1 MKTYILFPDNLELET
16 HSLLSSDDNFLK
28 ATNDISLNKLDFLE
42 SKDKLIYLLP
52 STLVSSHT
60 FIQNEKLS
68 HSNNLANFIS
78 EVDTDLA
85 NDVSENSF
93 FIFDENGFVINKNIL
108 DEINSYLSKLK
119 SKSIVIPD
127 YFINQTPD
135 LDTISQFNDKFIFA
149 YKDGTGSS
157 IELNQIEYYL
167 TVIRNVIPDFN
178 PTIYG
183 TSEDIK
189 KLFQDSD
196 SHPEISYKNFV
207 EKNFDKL
214 PNFFK
219 FKPSLKNITAKL
231 DITKNEIFAFVASC
245 IIIFSTPLVL
255 INNNNKT
262 AKDYEN
268 ATFSVFKKIDNN
280 IKRIV
285 APRNQIDEILK
296 QLPNVNTEV
305 NTRTLAVKNLD
316 FLVSMGDK
324 YLESV
329 NLDIDQNEADILF
342 SNMPEAQ
349 FKIIKG
355 LSKNFDLAILNEDVV
370 MLDNKVSGEI
380 KLGFK

>member
-28 ATNDISLNKLDFLE
+28 ATNDISLNKLDFIE

-219 FKPSLKNITAKL
+219 FKPSLKNISAKL

-280 IKRIV
+280 IKRVV

-296 QLPNVNTEV
+296 QLPNINTEV
-305 NTRTLAVKNLD
+305 NTQTLPVKNLD
-316 FLVSMGDK
+316 FLVSIGDK

-329 NLDIDQNEADILF
+329 NLDIDQNEADIFF

-355 LSKNFDLAILNEDVV
+355 LSENFDIAILNEDVV

>member
-1 MKTYILFPDNLELET
+1 MKTYILFPDNLVLEK
-16 HSLLSSDDNFLK
+16 HSLLSSDDNFL
-28 ATNDISLNKLDFLE
+28 NSIEISLNDLDFIE

-60 FIQNEKLS
+60 FVQNDKLS

-93 FIFDENGFVINKNIL
+93 FIFDKNGFVINKNML

-119 SKSIVIPD
+119 CKSIVIPD
-127 YFINQTPD
+127 YFLNQTSD
-135 LDTISQFNDKFIFA
+135 LDTITQLNDKFIFA
-149 YKDGTGSS
+149 FKDGTGSS
-157 IELNQIEYYL
+157 IEPNQIEYYL

-178 PTIYG
+178 PTVYG
-183 TSEDIK
+183 LGEDIK
-189 KLFQDSD
+189 KLFRESEFH
-196 SHPEISYKNFV
+196 SEINYKNFV

-219 FKPSLKNITAKL
+219 FKPSLKNISAKL
-231 DITKNEIFAFVASC
+231 DITKNEILAFVASC

-262 AKDYEN
+262 AKDYED

-280 IKRIV
+280 IKRVV

-305 NTRTLAVKNLD
+305 NTRTLPVKNLD
-316 FLVSMGDK
+316 FLVSIGDK

-329 NLDIDQNEADILF
+329 NLDFDQNEADILF

-355 LSKNFDLAILNEDVV
+355 LSQNFDIAILNEDVV

>member
-1 MKTYILFPDNLELET
+1 MKTYILFPDNLVLEK
-16 HSLLSSDDNFLK
+16 HSLLSSDDNFL
-28 ATNDISLNKLDFLE
+28 NSIEISLNDLDFIK

-60 FIQNEKLS
+60 FVQNDKLS

-93 FIFDENGFVINKNIL
+93 FIFDKNGFVINKNIL
-108 DEINSYLSKLK
+108 DEINSCLSKLK
-119 SKSIVIPD
+119 CKSIVIPD
-127 YFINQTPD
+127 YFINQASG
-135 LDTISQFNDKFIFA
+135 LDTITQLNDKFIFA

-157 IELNQIEYYL
+157 IEPNQIEYYL
-167 TVIRNVIPDFN
+167 TVIRNIIPDFN
-178 PTIYG
+178 PTVYG
-183 TSEDIK
+183 PNEDIK
-189 KLFQDSD
+189 TLFQDSD
-196 SHPEISYKNFV
+196 FHQEINYINFV

-219 FKPSLKNITAKL
+219 FKPSLKNISTKL

-268 ATFSVFKKIDNN
+268 ATFSIFKKIDNN
-280 IKRIV
+280 IKRVV

-296 QLPNVNTEV
+296 QLPNVNTEISS
-305 NTRTLAVKNLD
+305 RTLPIKNLD

-329 NLDIDQNEADILF
+329 NLDINQNQANILF

-355 LSKNFDLAILNEDVV
+355 LSENFDIAILNEDVV

>member
-28 ATNDISLNKLDFLE
+28 ATNDISLNKLDFIE

-219 FKPSLKNITAKL
+219 FKPSLKNISAKL

-280 IKRIV
+280 IKRVV

-342 SNMPEAQ
+342 SNMPDAQ

-355 LSKNFDLAILNEDVV
+355 LSENFDIAILNEDVV

>member
-1 MKTYILFPDNLELET
+1 MKTYILFPNNLELKA
-16 HSLLSSDDNFLK
+16 HSLLSSEDNFLK
-28 ATNDISLNKLDFLE
+28 TSNDISLNELSFIE
-42 SKDKLIYLLP
+42 SKDNLFYLLP

-60 FIQNEKLS
+60 FVQNDKLS
-68 HSNNLANFIS
+68 HANNLANFIS
-78 EVDTDLA
+78 AVDTDLA

-93 FIFDENGFVINKNIL
+93 FIFDKNGFVINKNML
-108 DEINSYLSKLK
+108 DEINSHLSKLK
-119 SKSIVIPD
+119 CKSIVIPD
-127 YFINQTPD
+127 YFINQTSD
-135 LDTISQFNDKFIFA
+135 LDTITQLNDKFIFA

-157 IELNQIEYYL
+157 IEPNQIEYYL
-167 TVIRNVIPDFN
+167 TVIRNVIPDFS
-178 PTIYG
+178 PTVYG
-183 TSEDIK
+183 LGEDIK
-189 KLFQDSD
+189 KLFRESEFH
-196 SHPEISYKNFV
+196 SEINYKNFV

-219 FKPSLKNITAKL
+219 FKPSLKNISAKL
-231 DITKNEIFAFVASC
+231 DITKNEILAFVASC

-262 AKDYEN
+262 AKDYED

-280 IKRIV
+280 IKRVV

-305 NTRTLAVKNLD
+305 NTRTLPVKNLD
-316 FLVSMGDK
+316 FLVSIGDK

-329 NLDIDQNEADILF
+329 NLDFDQNEADILF

-355 LSKNFDLAILNEDVV
+355 LSQNFDIAILNEDVV

>member
-1 MKTYILFPDNLELET
+1 MKTYILFPENLEVEK
-16 HSLLSSDDNFLK
+16 HSLLSSDDNFIK
-28 ATNDISLNKLDFLE
+28 ATNGISLDKLDFIE

-52 STLVSSHT
+52 STLVSSHI
-60 FIQNEKLS
+60 FVQNDKLS
-68 HSNNLANFIS
+68 YSNNLANFIS

-93 FIFDENGFVINKNIL
+93 FIFDKNGFVINKNML
-108 DEINSYLSKLK
+108 DEINSHLSKLK
-119 SKSIVIPD
+119 CKSIVIPD
-127 YFINQTPD
+127 YFINQTSD
-135 LDTISQFNDKFIFA
+135 LDTITQFNDKFIFA

-157 IELNQIEYYL
+157 IEPNQIEYYL

-178 PTIYG
+178 PTVYG
-183 TSEDIK
+183 PSEDIK
-189 KLFQDSD
+189 KLFQDSEFH
-196 SHPEISYKNFV
+196 SEINYKNFV

-219 FKPSLKNITAKL
+219 FKPSLKNISAKL
-231 DITKNEIFAFVASC
+231 DITKNEILAFVASC

-262 AKDYEN
+262 AKDYED

-280 IKRIV
+280 IKRVV

-305 NTRTLAVKNLD
+305 NTRTLPVKNLD

-355 LSKNFDLAILNEDVV
+355 LSKNFDIAILNEDVV

>member
-1 MKTYILFPDNLELET
+1 MKTYILFPENLEVEK
-16 HSLLSSDDNFLK
+16 HYLLSSDDNFLN
-28 ATNDISLNKLDFLE
+28 ATICISLDKLDFIK

-60 FIQNEKLS
+60 FVQNDKLS
-68 HSNNLANFIS
+68 YSNNLANFIS

-93 FIFDENGFVINKNIL
+93 FIFDKSGFVINKNIL
-108 DEINSYLSKLK
+108 DEINSQLSKLK
-119 SKSIVIPD
+119 CKSIVIPD
-127 YFINQTPD
+127 YFINQTSD
-135 LDTISQFNDKFIFA
+135 LDTITQFNDKFIFA

-157 IELNQIEYYL
+157 IEPNQIEYYL

-178 PTIYG
+178 PTVYG
-183 TSEDIK
+183 PTEDIK
-189 KLFQDSD
+189 KLFQDSEFL
-196 SHPEISYKNFV
+196 SEINYKNFV

-219 FKPSLKNITAKL
+219 FKPSLKNISAKL
-231 DITKNEIFAFVASC
+231 DITKNEIFAFVASF

-255 INNNNKT
+255 VNNNNKT
-262 AKDYEN
+262 AKDYED

-280 IKRIV
+280 IKRVV

-305 NTRTLAVKNLD
+305 NKRTLPIKNLD

-355 LSKNFDLAILNEDVV
+355 LSENFDIAILNEDVV

>member
-1 MKTYILFPDNLELET
+1 MKTYLLFPENLEVEK
-16 HSLLSSDDNFLK
+16 HSLLSSDDNFIK
-28 ATNDISLNKLDFLE
+28 ATNGISLDKLDFIE

-52 STLVSSHT
+52 STLVSSHI
-60 FIQNEKLS
+60 FVQNDKLS

-93 FIFDENGFVINKNIL
+93 FIFDKNGFVINKNML
-108 DEINSYLSKLK
+108 DEINSHLSKLK
-119 SKSIVIPD
+119 CKSIVIPD
-127 YFINQTPD
+127 YFINQTSD
-135 LDTISQFNDKFIFA
+135 LDTITQFNDKFIFA

-157 IELNQIEYYL
+157 IEPNQIEYYL

-178 PTIYG
+178 PTVYG
-183 TSEDIK
+183 PSEDIK
-189 KLFQDSD
+189 KLFQDSELH
-196 SHPEISYKNFV
+196 SEINYKNFV

-219 FKPSLKNITAKL
+219 FKPSLKNISAKL
-231 DITKNEIFAFVASC
+231 DITKNEIFAFVASL

-262 AKDYEN
+262 AKDYED

-280 IKRIV
+280 IKRVV

-296 QLPNVNTEV
+296 QVPNVNTEV
-305 NTRTLAVKNLD
+305 NSRTLPVKNLD

-355 LSKNFDLAILNEDVV
+355 LSKNFDIAILNEDVV

>member
-1 MKTYILFPDNLELET
+1 MQ
-16 HSLLSSDDNFLK
+16 
-28 ATNDISLNKLDFLE
+28 ND
-42 SKDKLIYLLP
+42 
-52 STLVSSHT
+52 
-60 FIQNEKLS
+60 KLS
-68 HSNNLANFIS
+68 HANNLANFIS

-93 FIFDENGFVINKNIL
+93 FIFDKNGFVINKNIL
-108 DEINSYLSKLK
+108 DKINSCLSKLK
-119 SKSIVIPD
+119 CKSIVIPD
-127 YFINQTPD
+127 YFINQASG
-135 LDTISQFNDKFIFA
+135 LDTITQFNDKFIFA

-157 IELNQIEYYL
+157 IEPNQIEYYL
-167 TVIRNVIPDFN
+167 TVIRNIIPDFN
-178 PTIYG
+178 PTVYG
-183 TSEDIK
+183 PNEDIK
-189 KLFQDSD
+189 TLFQDSD
-196 SHPEISYKNFV
+196 FHQEINYINFV

-219 FKPSLKNITAKL
+219 FKPSLKNISTKL

-268 ATFSVFKKIDNN
+268 ATFSIFKKIDNN
-280 IKRIV
+280 IKRVV

-296 QLPNVNTEV
+296 QLPNVNMEV
-305 NTRTLAVKNLD
+305 NSRTTPIKNLD
-316 FLVSMGDK
+316 FLASMGDK

-355 LSKNFDLAILNEDVV
+355 LSENFDIAILSEDVV

-380 KLGFK
+380 KLGFKSWNILRTLTQEKKNYYC

>member
-1 MKTYILFPDNLELET
+1 MKTYILFPNNLVLEK
-16 HSLLSSDDNFLK
+16 HSLLSSDDNFL
-28 ATNDISLNKLDFLE
+28 NSIEISLNDLDFIE

-60 FIQNEKLS
+60 FVQNDKLS

-93 FIFDENGFVINKNIL
+93 FIFDKNGFVINKNML

-119 SKSIVIPD
+119 CKSIVIPD
-127 YFINQTPD
+127 YFLNQTSD
-135 LDTISQFNDKFIFA
+135 LDTITQLNDKFIFA

-157 IELNQIEYYL
+157 IEPNQIEYYL

-178 PTIYG
+178 PTVYG
-183 TSEDIK
+183 LGEDIK
-189 KLFQDSD
+189 KLFRESEFH
-196 SHPEISYKNFV
+196 SEINYKNFV

-219 FKPSLKNITAKL
+219 FKPSLKNISAKL
-231 DITKNEIFAFVASC
+231 DITKNEILAFVASC

-262 AKDYEN
+262 AKDYED

-280 IKRIV
+280 IKRVV

-305 NTRTLAVKNLD
+305 NTRTLPVKNLD
-316 FLVSMGDK
+316 FLVSIGDK

-355 LSKNFDLAILNEDVV
+355 LSQNFDIAILNEDVV

>member
-1 MKTYILFPDNLELET
+1 MKTYILFPDNLVLEK
-16 HSLLSSDDNFLK
+16 HSLLSSDDNFL
-28 ATNDISLNKLDFLE
+28 NSIEISLNDLDFIE

-60 FIQNEKLS
+60 FVQNDKLS

-93 FIFDENGFVINKNIL
+93 FIFDKNGFVINKNML

-119 SKSIVIPD
+119 CKSIVIPD
-127 YFINQTPD
+127 YFLNQTSD
-135 LDTISQFNDKFIFA
+135 LDTITQLNDKFIFA

-157 IELNQIEYYL
+157 IEPNQIEYYL

-178 PTIYG
+178 PTVYG
-183 TSEDIK
+183 LGEDIK
-189 KLFQDSD
+189 KLFRESEFH
-196 SHPEISYKNFV
+196 SEINYKNFV

-219 FKPSLKNITAKL
+219 FKPSLKNISAKL
-231 DITKNEIFAFVASC
+231 DITKNEILAFVASC

-262 AKDYEN
+262 AKDYED

-280 IKRIV
+280 IKRVV

-305 NTRTLAVKNLD
+305 NTRTLPVKNLD
-316 FLVSMGDK
+316 FLVSIGDK

-349 FKIIKG
+349 FKIVKG
-355 LSKNFDLAILNEDVV
+355 LSQNFDIAILNEDVV

>member
-1 MKTYILFPDNLELET
+1 MKTYILFPENLGVEK
-16 HSLLSSDDNFLK
+16 HSLLSSDDNFIK
-28 ATNDISLNKLDFLE
+28 ATNGISLDKLDFIE

-52 STLVSSHT
+52 STLVSSHI
-60 FIQNEKLS
+60 FVQNDKLS

-93 FIFDENGFVINKNIL
+93 FIFDKNGFVINKNML
-108 DEINSYLSKLK
+108 DEINSHLSKLK
-119 SKSIVIPD
+119 CKSIVIPD
-127 YFINQTPD
+127 YFINQTSD
-135 LDTISQFNDKFIFA
+135 LDTITQFNDKFIFA

-157 IELNQIEYYL
+157 IEPNQIEYYL

-178 PTIYG
+178 PTVYG
-183 TSEDIK
+183 PSEDIK

-196 SHPEISYKNFV
+196 FHPEINYKNFV

-219 FKPSLKNITAKL
+219 FEPSLKNISAKL
-231 DITKNEIFAFVASC
+231 DITKNEIFAFVASL

-262 AKDYEN
+262 AKDYED

-280 IKRIV
+280 IKRVV

-296 QLPNVNTEV
+296 QIPNVNTEV
-305 NTRTLAVKNLD
+305 NTRTLPVKNLD

-355 LSKNFDLAILNEDVV
+355 LSENFDIAILNEDVV

>member
-28 ATNDISLNKLDFLE
+28 ATNDISLNKLDFIE

-127 YFINQTPD
+127 YFINQIPD

-219 FKPSLKNITAKL
+219 FKPSLKNISAKL

-280 IKRIV
+280 IKRVV

-296 QLPNVNTEV
+296 QLPNINTEV
-305 NTRTLAVKNLD
+305 NTQTLPVKNLD

-329 NLDIDQNEADILF
+329 NLDIDQNEADIFF

-370 MLDNKVSGEI
+370 ILDNKVSGEI

>member
-1 MKTYILFPDNLELET
+1 MKTYILFPDNLVLEK
-16 HSLLSSDDNFLK
+16 HSLLSSDDNFL
-28 ATNDISLNKLDFLE
+28 NSIEISLNDLDFIE

-60 FIQNEKLS
+60 FVQNDKLS
-68 HSNNLANFIS
+68 RSNNLANFIS

-93 FIFDENGFVINKNIL
+93 FIFDKNGFVINKNML
-108 DEINSYLSKLK
+108 NEINSYLSKLK
-119 SKSIVIPD
+119 CKSIVIPD
-127 YFINQTPD
+127 YFINQTSD
-135 LDTISQFNDKFIFA
+135 LDTITQLNDKFIFA

-157 IELNQIEYYL
+157 IEPNQIEYYL

-178 PTIYG
+178 PTVYG
-183 TSEDIK
+183 LGEDIK
-189 KLFQDSD
+189 KLFRESEFH
-196 SHPEISYKNFV
+196 SEINYKNFV

-219 FKPSLKNITAKL
+219 FKPSLKNISAKL
-231 DITKNEIFAFVASC
+231 DITKNEILAFVASC

-262 AKDYEN
+262 AKDYED

-280 IKRIV
+280 IKRVV

-305 NTRTLAVKNLD
+305 NTRTLPVKNLD
-316 FLVSMGDK
+316 FLVSIGDK

-355 LSKNFDLAILNEDVV
+355 LSQNFDIAILNEDVV

>member
-1 MKTYILFPDNLELET
+1 MKTYILFPNNLVLEK
-16 HSLLSSDDNFLK
+16 HSLLSSDDNFL
-28 ATNDISLNKLDFLE
+28 NSIEISLNELDFIE

-60 FIQNEKLS
+60 FVQNDKLS

-93 FIFDENGFVINKNIL
+93 FIFDKNGFVINKNIL
-108 DEINSYLSKLK
+108 DKINSCLSKLK
-119 SKSIVIPD
+119 CKSIVIPD
-127 YFINQTPD
+127 YFINQASG
-135 LDTISQFNDKFIFA
+135 LDTITQLNDKFIFA

-157 IELNQIEYYL
+157 IEPNQIEYYL
-167 TVIRNVIPDFN
+167 TVIRNIIPDFN
-178 PTIYG
+178 PTVYG
-183 TSEDIK
+183 PNEDIK
-189 KLFQDSD
+189 TLFQDSD
-196 SHPEISYKNFV
+196 FHQEINYINFV

-219 FKPSLKNITAKL
+219 FKPSLKNISTKL

-255 INNNNKT
+255 INNNNKI

-280 IKRIV
+280 IKRVV

-296 QLPNVNTEV
+296 QLPNVNMEV
-305 NTRTLAVKNLD
+305 NSRTTPIKNLD
-316 FLVSMGDK
+316 FLASMGDK

-355 LSKNFDLAILNEDVV
+355 LSENFDIAILSEDVV

>member
-28 ATNDISLNKLDFLE
+28 ATNNISLNKLDFIE

-219 FKPSLKNITAKL
+219 FKPSLKNISAKL

-280 IKRIV
+280 IKRVV

-355 LSKNFDLAILNEDVV
+355 LSENFDIAILNEDVV

>member
-1 MKTYILFPDNLELET
+1 MKTYILFPNNLELKA
-16 HSLLSSDDNFLK
+16 HSLLSSEDNFLK
-28 ATNDISLNKLDFLE
+28 TSNDISLSELSFIE
-42 SKDKLIYLLP
+42 SKDNLFYLLP

-60 FIQNEKLS
+60 FVQNDKLS
-68 HSNNLANFIS
+68 HPNNLANFIS

-93 FIFDENGFVINKNIL
+93 LIYDKNIL
-108 DEINSYLSKLK
+108 DEINSCLSKLK
-119 SKSIVIPD
+119 CKSIVIPD
-127 YFINQTPD
+127 YYINQASG
-135 LDTISQFNDKFIFA
+135 LDTITKFNDKFIFA

-157 IELNQIEYYL
+157 IEPNQIEYYL
-167 TVIRNVIPDFN
+167 TVIRNIIPDFN
-178 PTIYG
+178 PTVYG
-183 TSEDIK
+183 PGEDIK
-189 KLFQDSD
+189 TLFQDSD
-196 SHPEISYKNFV
+196 FHPEINYKNFV

-219 FKPSLKNITAKL
+219 FKPSLKNISTKL

-280 IKRIV
+280 IKRVV

-296 QLPNVNTEV
+296 QLPNVNMEV
-305 NTRTLAVKNLD
+305 NSRKLPIKNLD
-316 FLVSMGDK
+316 FLASMGDK

-355 LSKNFDLAILNEDVV
+355 LSENFDIAILSEDVV

>member
-1 MKTYILFPDNLELET
+1 MKTYILFPNNLELKA
-16 HSLLSSDDNFLK
+16 HFLLSSEDNFLK
-28 ATNDISLNKLDFLE
+28 TSNDISLNELSFIE
-42 SKDKLIYLLP
+42 SKDNLFYLLP

-60 FIQNEKLS
+60 FVQNDKLS
-68 HSNNLANFIS
+68 HSINLANFIS

-93 FIFDENGFVINKNIL
+93 FIFDKNGFVINKNML
-108 DEINSYLSKLK
+108 DEINSHLSKLK
-119 SKSIVIPD
+119 CKSIVIPD
-127 YFINQTPD
+127 YFINQASG
-135 LDTISQFNDKFIFA
+135 LDTITQFNDKFIFA

-157 IELNQIEYYL
+157 IEPNQIEYYL

-178 PTIYG
+178 PTVYG
-183 TSEDIK
+183 PGEDIK
-189 KLFQDSD
+189 TLFQDSD
-196 SHPEISYKNFV
+196 FHQEINYINFV

-219 FKPSLKNITAKL
+219 FKPSLKNISAKL
-231 DITKNEIFAFVASC
+231 DITKNEILAFVASC

-262 AKDYEN
+262 AKDYED

-280 IKRIV
+280 IKRVV

-305 NTRTLAVKNLD
+305 NTRTLPVKNLD
-316 FLVSMGDK
+316 FLVSIGDK

-355 LSKNFDLAILNEDVV
+355 LSQNFDIAILNEDVV

>member
-1 MKTYILFPDNLELET
+1 MKTYILFPDNLVLEK
-16 HSLLSSDDNFLK
+16 HSLLSSDDNFL
-28 ATNDISLNKLDFLE
+28 NSIEISLNDLDFIE

-60 FIQNEKLS
+60 FVQNDKLS

-93 FIFDENGFVINKNIL
+93 FIFDKNGFVINKNML

-119 SKSIVIPD
+119 CKSIVIPD
-127 YFINQTPD
+127 YFLNQTSD
-135 LDTISQFNDKFIFA
+135 LDTITQLNDKFIFA

-157 IELNQIEYYL
+157 IEPNQIENYL

-178 PTIYG
+178 PTVYG
-183 TSEDIK
+183 LGEDIK
-189 KLFQDSD
+189 KLFRESEFH
-196 SHPEISYKNFV
+196 SEINYKNFV

-219 FKPSLKNITAKL
+219 FKPSLKNISAKL
-231 DITKNEIFAFVASC
+231 DITKNEILAFVASC

-262 AKDYEN
+262 AKDYED

-280 IKRIV
+280 IKRVV

-305 NTRTLAVKNLD
+305 NTRTLPVKNLD
-316 FLVSMGDK
+316 FLVSIGDK

-355 LSKNFDLAILNEDVV
+355 LSQNFDIAILNEDVV

>member
-1 MKTYILFPDNLELET
+1 MKTYILFPENLEVEK

-28 ATNDISLNKLDFLE
+28 ATDGISLDKLNFIE
-42 SKDKLIYLLP
+42 SKDNLIYLLP

-60 FIQNEKLS
+60 FVQNDKLS

-93 FIFDENGFVINKNIL
+93 FIFDKNGFVINKSIL
-108 DEINSYLSKLK
+108 DEINSCLSKLK
-119 SKSIVIPD
+119 CKSIVIPD

-157 IELNQIEYYL
+157 IEPNQIEYYL
-167 TVIRNVIPDFN
+167 TVIKNIIPDFN
-178 PTIYG
+178 PTVYG
-183 TSEDIK
+183 PSEDIR
-189 KLFQDSD
+189 KLFEDSEFQ
-196 SHPEISYKNFV
+196 PEINYENFV
-207 EKNFDKL
+207 EKNFDNL

-219 FKPSLKNITAKL
+219 FKPSLKNISAKL
-231 DITKNEIFAFVASC
+231 DITKNEIFAFVASF
-245 IIIFSTPLVL
+245 IIIFSTPFVL
-255 INNNNKT
+255 INDNNKT
-262 AKDYEN
+262 AKDYES
-268 ATFSVFKKIDNN
+268 ATFTVFKKIDNN
-280 IKRIV
+280 IKRVV

-296 QLPNVNTEV
+296 QLPNLNTQVNKQ
-305 NTRTLAVKNLD
+305 TLPVKNLD

-355 LSKNFDLAILNEDVV
+355 LSENFDIAILNEDVV
-370 MLDNKVSGEI
+370 MLDNRVSGEI

>member
-1 MKTYILFPDNLELET
+1 MKTYILFPENLEVEK

-28 ATNDISLNKLDFLE
+28 VTNDISLDKLDFIE

-52 STLVSSHT
+52 STLVSSHA
-60 FIQNEKLS
+60 FVKNDKLS

-93 FIFDENGFVINKNIL
+93 FIFDKNGFVINKSIL
-108 DEINSYLSKLK
+108 DGINSCLSKLK
-119 SKSIVIPD
+119 CKSIVIPD
-127 YFINQTPD
+127 YFINQTSD
-135 LDTISQFNDKFIFA
+135 LDTITQLNDKFIFA

-157 IELNQIEYYL
+157 IEPNQIEYYL
-167 TVIRNVIPDFN
+167 TVIRNIIPDFN
-178 PTIYG
+178 PIIYS
-183 TSEDIK
+183 TSENIK
-189 KLFQDSD
+189 KLFQDTD
-196 SHPEISYKNFV
+196 FHPEINYKNFL

-219 FKPSLKNITAKL
+219 FKPSLKNISAKL

-280 IKRIV
+280 IKRVV

-296 QLPNVNTEV
+296 QLPNINMEV
-305 NTRTLAVKNLD
+305 NRQMVPVKNLD

>member
-1 MKTYILFPDNLELET
+1 MKTYILFPDNLVLEK
-16 HSLLSSDDNFLK
+16 HSLLSSDDNFL
-28 ATNDISLNKLDFLE
+28 NSIEISLNDLDFIE

-60 FIQNEKLS
+60 FVQNDKLS

-93 FIFDENGFVINKNIL
+93 FIFDKNGFVINKNML

-119 SKSIVIPD
+119 CKSIVIPD
-127 YFINQTPD
+127 YFINQTSD
-135 LDTISQFNDKFIFA
+135 LDTITQLNDKCIFA

-157 IELNQIEYYL
+157 IEPNQIEYYL
-167 TVIRNVIPDFN
+167 TVIRNVIPDFS
-178 PTIYG
+178 PTVYG
-183 TSEDIK
+183 LGEDIK
-189 KLFQDSD
+189 KLFRESEFH
-196 SHPEISYKNFV
+196 SEINYKNFV

-219 FKPSLKNITAKL
+219 FKPSLKNISAKL
-231 DITKNEIFAFVASC
+231 DITKNEILAFVASC

-262 AKDYEN
+262 AKDYED

-280 IKRIV
+280 IKRVV

-305 NTRTLAVKNLD
+305 NTRTLPVKNLD
-316 FLVSMGDK
+316 FLVSIGDK

-349 FKIIKG
+349 FKIVKG
-355 LSKNFDLAILNEDVV
+355 LSQNFDIAILNEDVV

>member
-1 MKTYILFPDNLELET
+1 MKTYILFPNNLELKA
-16 HSLLSSDDNFLK
+16 HSLLSSEDNFLK
-28 ATNDISLNKLDFLE
+28 TSNDIFLNELSFIE
-42 SKDKLIYLLP
+42 SKDNLFYLMP

-60 FIQNEKLS
+60 FVKNDKLS

-93 FIFDENGFVINKNIL
+93 FIFDKNGFVINKNIL
-108 DEINSYLSKLK
+108 DEINSSLSKLK
-119 SKSIVIPD
+119 CKSIVIPD
-127 YFINQTPD
+127 YFINQTSD
-135 LDTISQFNDKFIFA
+135 FDTITHFNDKFIFA

-167 TVIRNVIPDFN
+167 TIIRNIIPDFN
-178 PTIYG
+178 PTIYSP
-183 TSEDIK
+183 SEDIK

-196 SHPEISYKNFV
+196 FYPEVNYKNFLK
-207 EKNFDKL
+207 KNFDKL

-219 FKPSLKNITAKL
+219 FKPSLKNISTKL

-268 ATFSVFKKIDNN
+268 ATFSIFKKIDNN
-280 IKRIV
+280 IKRVV

-296 QLPNVNTEV
+296 QLPNVNKEV
-305 NTRTLAVKNLD
+305 SSRTLPIKNLD

-329 NLDIDQNEADILF
+329 NLDINQNQANILF

-355 LSKNFDLAILNEDVV
+355 LSENFDIAILNEDVV

>member
-28 ATNDISLNKLDFLE
+28 ATNDISLNKLDFIE

-52 STLVSSHT
+52 STLVSSYT

-196 SHPEISYKNFV
+196 SHPEISYKNFF

-280 IKRIV
+280 IKRVV

-355 LSKNFDLAILNEDVV
+355 LSENFDIAILNEDVV

>member
-28 ATNDISLNKLDFLE
+28 ATNDISLNKLDFIE

-219 FKPSLKNITAKL
+219 FKPSLKNISAKL

-280 IKRIV
+280 IKRVV

-296 QLPNVNTEV
+296 QLPNINMEV
-305 NTRTLAVKNLD
+305 NRQMVPVKNLD

>member
-1 MKTYILFPDNLELET
+1 MKTYILFPNNLVLEKY
-16 HSLLSSDDNFLK
+16 SLLSSDDNFL
-28 ATNDISLNKLDFLE
+28 NSIEISLNDLDFIE

-60 FIQNEKLS
+60 FVQNDKLS

-93 FIFDENGFVINKNIL
+93 FIFDKNGFVINKNML

-119 SKSIVIPD
+119 CKSIVIPD
-127 YFINQTPD
+127 YFLNQTSD
-135 LDTISQFNDKFIFA
+135 LDTITQLNDKFIFA

-157 IELNQIEYYL
+157 IEPNQIEYYL

-178 PTIYG
+178 PTVYG
-183 TSEDIK
+183 LGEDIK
-189 KLFQDSD
+189 KLFRESEFH
-196 SHPEISYKNFV
+196 SEINFKNFV

-219 FKPSLKNITAKL
+219 FKPSLKNISAKL
-231 DITKNEIFAFVASC
+231 DITKNEILAFVASC

-262 AKDYEN
+262 AKDYED

-280 IKRIV
+280 IKRVV

-305 NTRTLAVKNLD
+305 NTRTLPVKNLD
-316 FLVSMGDK
+316 FLVSIGDK

-355 LSKNFDLAILNEDVV
+355 LSQNFDIAILNEDVV

>member
-1 MKTYILFPDNLELET
+1 MKTYILFPDNLVLEK
-16 HSLLSSDDNFLK
+16 HSLLSSDDNFL
-28 ATNDISLNKLDFLE
+28 NSIEISLNDLDFIE

-60 FIQNEKLS
+60 FVQNDKLS
-68 HSNNLANFIS
+68 RSNNLANFIS

-93 FIFDENGFVINKNIL
+93 FIFDKNGFVINKNML

-119 SKSIVIPD
+119 CKSIVIPD
-127 YFINQTPD
+127 YFLNQTSD
-135 LDTISQFNDKFIFA
+135 LDTITQLNDKFIFA

-157 IELNQIEYYL
+157 IEPNQIEYYL

-178 PTIYG
+178 PTVYG
-183 TSEDIK
+183 LGEDIK
-189 KLFQDSD
+189 KLFRESEFH
-196 SHPEISYKNFV
+196 SEINYKNFV

-219 FKPSLKNITAKL
+219 FKPSLKNISAKL
-231 DITKNEIFAFVASC
+231 DITKNEILAFVASC

-262 AKDYEN
+262 AKDYED

-280 IKRIV
+280 IKRVV

-305 NTRTLAVKNLD
+305 NTRTLPVKNLD
-316 FLVSMGDK
+316 FLVSIGDK

-355 LSKNFDLAILNEDVV
+355 LSQNFDIAILNEDVV

>member
-1 MKTYILFPDNLELET
+1 MKTYILFPNNLVLEK
-16 HSLLSSDDNFLK
+16 HSLLSSDDNFL
-28 ATNDISLNKLDFLE
+28 NSIEISLNDLDFIE

-60 FIQNEKLS
+60 FVQNDKLS

-93 FIFDENGFVINKNIL
+93 FIFDKNGFVINKNML

-119 SKSIVIPD
+119 CKSIVIPD
-127 YFINQTPD
+127 YFINQTSD
-135 LDTISQFNDKFIFA
+135 LDTITQLNDKFIFA
-149 YKDGTGSS
+149 FKDGTGSS
-157 IELNQIEYYL
+157 IEPNQIEYYL

-178 PTIYG
+178 PTVYG
-183 TSEDIK
+183 LGEDIK
-189 KLFQDSD
+189 KLFRESEFH
-196 SHPEISYKNFV
+196 SEINYKNFV

-219 FKPSLKNITAKL
+219 FKPSLKNISAKL
-231 DITKNEIFAFVASC
+231 DITKNEILAFVASC

-262 AKDYEN
+262 AKDYED

-280 IKRIV
+280 IKRVV

-305 NTRTLAVKNLD
+305 NTRTLPVKNLD
-316 FLVSMGDK
+316 FLVSIGDK

-349 FKIIKG
+349 FKIVKG
-355 LSKNFDLAILNEDVV
+355 LSQNFDIAILNEDVV

>member
-28 ATNDISLNKLDFLE
+28 ATNDISLNKLDFIE

-60 FIQNEKLS
+60 FIQKEKLS

-127 YFINQTPD
+127 YFINQIPD
-135 LDTISQFNDKFIFA
+135 LDTISQFNDKLIFA

-219 FKPSLKNITAKL
+219 FKPSLKNISAKL

-280 IKRIV
+280 IKRVV

-296 QLPNVNTEV
+296 QLPNINTEV
-305 NTRTLAVKNLD
+305 NTQTLPVKNLD

-355 LSKNFDLAILNEDVV
+355 LSENFNIAILNEDVV

>member
-1 MKTYILFPDNLELET
+1 MKTYILFPNNLVLEK
-16 HSLLSSDDNFLK
+16 HSLLSSDDNFL
-28 ATNDISLNKLDFLE
+28 NSIEISLNDLDFIE

-60 FIQNEKLS
+60 FVKNDKLS

-93 FIFDENGFVINKNIL
+93 FIFDKNGFVINKNML

-119 SKSIVIPD
+119 CKSIVIPD
-127 YFINQTPD
+127 YFINQTSD
-135 LDTISQFNDKFIFA
+135 LDTITQLNDKFIFA
-149 YKDGTGSS
+149 FKDGTGSS
-157 IELNQIEYYL
+157 IEPNQIEYYL

-178 PTIYG
+178 PTVYG
-183 TSEDIK
+183 LGEDIK
-189 KLFQDSD
+189 KLFRESEFH
-196 SHPEISYKNFV
+196 SEINYKNFV

-219 FKPSLKNITAKL
+219 FKPSLKNISAKL
-231 DITKNEIFAFVASC
+231 DITKNEILAFVASC

-262 AKDYEN
+262 AKDYED

-280 IKRIV
+280 IKRVV

-305 NTRTLAVKNLD
+305 NTRTLPVKNLD
-316 FLVSMGDK
+316 FLVSIGDK

-349 FKIIKG
+349 FKIVKG
-355 LSKNFDLAILNEDVV
+355 LSQNFDIAILNEDVV

>member
-1 MKTYILFPDNLELET
+1 MKTYILFPDNLVLEK
-16 HSLLSSDDNFLK
+16 HSLLSSDDNFL
-28 ATNDISLNKLDFLE
+28 NSIEISLNDLDFIK

-60 FIQNEKLS
+60 FVQNDKLS

-93 FIFDENGFVINKNIL
+93 FIFDKNGFVINKNIL
-108 DEINSYLSKLK
+108 DKINSCLSKLK
-119 SKSIVIPD
+119 CKSIVIPD
-127 YFINQTPD
+127 YFINQASG
-135 LDTISQFNDKFIFA
+135 LDTITQLNDKFIFA

-157 IELNQIEYYL
+157 IEPNQIEYYL
-167 TVIRNVIPDFN
+167 TVIRNIIPDFN
-178 PTIYG
+178 PTVYG
-183 TSEDIK
+183 PNEDIK
-189 KLFQDSD
+189 TLFQDSD
-196 SHPEISYKNFV
+196 FHQEINYINFV

-219 FKPSLKNITAKL
+219 FKPSLKNISTKL
-231 DITKNEIFAFVASC
+231 DITKNEIFVFVASC

-255 INNNNKT
+255 INNNNKI

-280 IKRIV
+280 IKRVV

-296 QLPNVNTEV
+296 QLPNVNMEV
-305 NTRTLAVKNLD
+305 NSRTTPIKNLD
-316 FLVSMGDK
+316 FLASMGDK

-355 LSKNFDLAILNEDVV
+355 LSENFDIAILSEDVV

>member
-1 MKTYILFPDNLELET
+1 MKTYILFPDNLVLEK
-16 HSLLSSDDNFLK
+16 HSLLSSDDNFL
-28 ATNDISLNKLDFLE
+28 NSIEISLNDLDFIE

-60 FIQNEKLS
+60 FVQNDKLS

-93 FIFDENGFVINKNIL
+93 FIFDKNGFVINKNML

-119 SKSIVIPD
+119 CKSIVIPD
-127 YFINQTPD
+127 YFLNQTSD
-135 LDTISQFNDKFIFA
+135 LDTITQLNDKFIFA

-157 IELNQIEYYL
+157 IEPNQIEYYL
-167 TVIRNVIPDFN
+167 TVIRNVIPNFN
-178 PTIYG
+178 PTVYG
-183 TSEDIK
+183 LGEDIK
-189 KLFQDSD
+189 KLFRESEFH
-196 SHPEISYKNFV
+196 SEINFKNFV

-219 FKPSLKNITAKL
+219 FKPSLKNISAKL
-231 DITKNEIFAFVASC
+231 DITKNEILAFVASC

-262 AKDYEN
+262 AKDYED

-280 IKRIV
+280 IKRVV

-305 NTRTLAVKNLD
+305 NTRTLPVKNLD
-316 FLVSMGDK
+316 FLVSIGDK

-355 LSKNFDLAILNEDVV
+355 LIQNFDIAILNEDVV

>member
-1 MKTYILFPDNLELET
+1 MKTYILFPNNLVLEK
-16 HSLLSSDDNFLK
+16 HSLLSSDDNFL
-28 ATNDISLNKLDFLE
+28 NSIEISLNDLDFIE

-60 FIQNEKLS
+60 FVQNDKLS

-93 FIFDENGFVINKNIL
+93 FIFDKNGFVINKNML
-108 DEINSYLSKLK
+108 DEINSHLSKLK
-119 SKSIVIPD
+119 CKSIVIPD
-127 YFINQTPD
+127 YFINQTSD
-135 LDTISQFNDKFIFA
+135 LDTITQLNDKFIFA

-157 IELNQIEYYL
+157 IEPNQIEYYL

-178 PTIYG
+178 PTVYG
-183 TSEDIK
+183 LGEDIK
-189 KLFQDSD
+189 KLFRKSEFH
-196 SHPEISYKNFV
+196 SEINYKNFV

-219 FKPSLKNITAKL
+219 FKPSLKNISAKL
-231 DITKNEIFAFVASC
+231 DITKNEILAFVASC

-262 AKDYEN
+262 AKDYED

-280 IKRIV
+280 IKRVV

-305 NTRTLAVKNLD
+305 NTRTLPVKNLD
-316 FLVSMGDK
+316 FLVSIGDK

-349 FKIIKG
+349 FKIVKG
-355 LSKNFDLAILNEDVV
+355 LSENFDIAILNEDVV
-370 MLDNKVSGEI
+370 LLDNKVSGEI
-380 KLGFK
+380 KLGFN

>member
-28 ATNDISLNKLDFLE
+28 ATNNISLNKLDFIE

-219 FKPSLKNITAKL
+219 FKPSLKNISAKL

-280 IKRIV
+280 IKRVV

-296 QLPNVNTEV
+296 QLPNINTEV
-305 NTRTLAVKNLD
+305 NRQMASVKNLD

-329 NLDIDQNEADILF
+329 NLDIDQNEADIFF

-355 LSKNFDLAILNEDVV
+355 LSKNFDLAIINEDVV
-370 MLDNKVSGEI
+370 ILDNKVSGEI